1 MGSER
6 GRKLVTRMNAEL
18 PIDVTEVVFDR
29 LGTEEERRGS
39 LARRL
44 PLGEETRDLQLLR
57 RQVVERARVAAARG
71 LARGRELRA
80 SLLGPRARPERFEH
94 PESLAQLLACA
105 DALTRAS

>member
-29 LGTEEERRGS
+29 LGTEEERRGR

-57 RQVVERARVAAARG
+57 REVVERARVAAARR
-71 LARGRELRA
+71 LARGRELRP
-80 SLLGPRARPERFEH
+80 SLLGPRVRTERLEH
-94 PESLAQLLACA
+94 RQSLTQLLARA
-105 DALTRAS
+105 DALPRAS

>member
-1 MGSER
+1 MRRECSRE
-6 GRKLVTRMNAEL
+6 LVARMDAEL
-18 PIDVTEVVFDR
+18 QIHVTQVVLDR
-29 LGTEEERRGS
+29 LGTEEERRGR

-57 RQVVERARVAAARG
+57 REVVERARVAAASG
-71 LARGRELRA
+71 LTRGRELRP
-80 SLLGPRARPERFEH
+80 SLLGPRARAERFEH